1 MTHEEN
7 GWIRRAG
14 RPVSFDGGCA
24 YRGDHFDPDARI
36 AAVSVVFVGNGCT
49 KKRKERGNE
58 NVTET
63 LRRKERQDRIHSGYD
78 YTVWLDLG

>member
-49 KKRKERGNE
+49 KKRKERK
-58 NVTET
+58 
-63 LRRKERQDRIHSGYD
+63 RKRKCYRDTTTKRATGSD
-78 YTVWLDLG
+78 SFRL